1 MTLGVSEL
9 NNQIKS
15 LLETTFLHVSVK
27 GEVSRITYHNSG
39 HLYFTL
45 KDENSAIS
53 CVMFRGNLAKVKF
66 RLEEGMSIVL
76 HGSISVYAPRGSY
89 QINATSMEPDG
100 EGALALAYEQLKKKL
115 QAKGYFENK
124 KPIPKL
130 IKHMALITSATG
142 AALQDM
148 LRVATKRWPL
158 VKITLLD
165 SLVQGEYAKE
175 SIAQNIALADSLGV
189 DVIVVGRGGGSIE
202 DLWAFNEELV
212 ADAIFTCKTPIVSA
226 VGHEIDYVISD
237 FVADLRAP
245 TPSAAMEM
253 LLPDKTE
260 MLMRLDELREFLDKT
275 FVRMIGHKNEVLL
288 SLKERYK
295 LHSFEAKMDL
305 YKKQI
310 EFLHVSLG
318 QKISLLLNKCENM
331 VEKNRGELDFVSKK
345 LLLNKESALANL
357 YETFK
362 QNEPAKNLHVNY
374 AQLVK
379 DDKKTTLKDLKVGDE
394 FELYSAKEALKAK
407 VIQKLL

>member
-45 KDENSAIS
+45 KDENSSIS
-53 CVMFRGNLAKVKF
+53 CVMFRGNLSKVRF
-66 RLEEGMSIVL
+66 RVEEGMSLVVQ
-76 HGSISVYAPRGSY
+76 GSISVYTPRGSY
-89 QINATSMEPDG
+89 QINATSLEPDG

-115 QAKGYFENK
+115 QAKGYFEK
-124 KPIPKL
+124 KRPIPNTL
-130 IKHMALITSATG
+130 KHIALVTSATG

-148 LRVATKRWPL
+148 LRVAQKRWPL
-158 VKITLLD
+158 LKITLLD
-165 SLVQGEYAKE
+165 TLVQGEYAKE
-175 SIAQNIALADSLGV
+175 AIAKNIALADELGV

-202 DLWAFNEELV
+202 DLWAFNEEIV
-212 ADAIFTCKTPIVSA
+212 ADAIFTCKTPVVSA

-253 LLPDKTE
+253 LLIDKTE
-260 MLMRLDELREFLDKT
+260 MLLRLDEMREFFDQSFSHLLS
-275 FVRMIGHKNEVLL
+275 RKNEML
-288 SLKERYK
+288 SGLKERYK
-295 LHSFEAKMDL
+295 LHSFETKMDL
-305 YKKQI
+305 HKRQI
-310 EFLHVSLG
+310 EFLRESLS
-318 QKISLLLNKCENM
+318 QRVASLFLQRENQLLSL
-331 VEKNRGELDFVSKK
+331 RGELDFYTKK
-345 LLLNKESALANL
+345 LLSSKEAKLFNLKESL
-357 YETFK
+357 E

-379 DDKKTTLKDLKVGDE
+379 DDKKTTLKELKVGDE
-394 FELYSAKEALKAK
+394 FELYGSKEALRAK
-407 VIQKLL
+407 VVKKLK

>member
-45 KDENSAIS
+45 KDANSAIS

-76 HGSISVYAPRGSY
+76 HGSISVYTPRGSY

-115 QAKGYFENK
+115 QAKGYFDNK
-124 KPIPKL
+124 KPIPKS
-130 IKHMALITSATG
+130 IKHIALITSATG

-175 SIAQNIALADSLGV
+175 SIAKNIAIADSLGV

-202 DLWAFNEELV
+202 DLWAFNEEIV
-212 ADAIFTCKTPIVSA
+212 ADAIFTCKTPILSA

-260 MLMRLDELREFLDKT
+260 MLLRLDEMREYLDKS
-275 FVRMIGHKNEVLL
+275 FVRMLGHKNEALL
-288 SLKERYK
+288 NLKERYK

-310 EFLHVSLG
+310 EFLHASLS
-318 QKISLLLNKCENM
+318 QKIALILAKYETM
-331 VEKNRGELDFVSKK
+331 AQKTKNDLDFLAKK
-345 LLLNKESALANL
+345 MLTNKEATLYALQESFL
-357 YETFK
+357 

-379 DDKKTTLKDLKVGDE
+379 DEKKITLKDLNEGDE
-394 FELYSAKEALKAK
+394 FELYNAKEALKAK
-407 VIQKLL
+407 VIQKLK